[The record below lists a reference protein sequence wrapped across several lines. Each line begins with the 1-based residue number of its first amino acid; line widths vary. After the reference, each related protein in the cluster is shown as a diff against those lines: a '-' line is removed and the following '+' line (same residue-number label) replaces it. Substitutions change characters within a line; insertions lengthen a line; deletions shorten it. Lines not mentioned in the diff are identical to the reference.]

1 LSQATALGHHRL
13 QAIHPLGLP
22 LGPAHGLGIVGLDGA
37 IHGTCA
43 RAGEADPKTGGLNQ
57 QKKENPLIYLTNEN
71 EILQNFPK
79 ENEDFTGFPFPQQ
92 KWRF

>member
-13 QAIHPLGLP
+13 QAIHP

-57 QKKENPLIYLTNEN
+57 QKKKKI
-71 EILQNFPK
+71 
-79 ENEDFTGFPFPQQ
+79 
-92 KWRF
+92 R